1 MQQLSSMRQ
10 FPRNGLWKNDSGVAM
25 RMNEPKSDSHLINL
39 SLVCYRV
46 CTDPLKLQSTKCI
59 FDGTLKSFNI
69 AHVLSKN
76 SLTEYLNLFHTLS
89 YLAIVKNPWLN
100 SWVQIYIILEEHRAT
115 SIIRLVFKSSQ
126 AEQCLSYTSGQTY
139 RQTQMHYPHT
149 PLQ

>member
-10 FPRNGLWKNDSGVAM
+10 FPRNALWKNDSGVAM
-25 RMNEPKSDSHLINL
+25 RMNKPKSDSHLIKL

-89 YLAIVKNPWLN
+89 YLAIVKNP
-100 SWVQIYIILEEHRAT
+100 
-115 SIIRLVFKSSQ
+115 
-126 AEQCLSYTSGQTY
+126 
-139 RQTQMHYPHT
+139 
-149 PLQ
+149 